1 MTARP
6 DVQKLAVDVLR
17 ADLTGA
23 QSAPMGGSAASVTL
37 DAGEFDDEGGAN
49 DGDEFEYPAF
59 LIEEHLRI
67 LKYGTPVEDRPVH
80 IRSPHD
86 RRPTKEMLARFYRS
100 RDTQRSLRQTR
111 ARGTSVR
118 SAPRPRASRRHAR
131 RTRAVVRVA
140 PSGGDPPGAGDQAD
154 AHAHEGGAP

>member
-1 MTARP
+1 MTERP
-6 DVQKLAVDVLR
+6 DAQQLAVDVLR

-23 QSAPMGGSAASVTL
+23 QSAPMGEPAASVTL

-59 LIEEHLRI
+59 LVEEHLRI
-67 LKYGTPVEDRPVH
+67 LKYSTPVEDRPVR

-86 RRPTKEMLARFYRS
+86 PEPTKEMLARFYRS
-100 RDTQRSLRQTR
+100 RDAQRRLRQTGTCRMSARRAPRRRTSRRR
-111 ARGTSVR
+111 ARR
-118 SAPRPRASRRHAR
+118 M
-131 RTRAVVRVA
+131 RAVVRVA
-140 PSGGDPPGAGDQAD
+140 ASGGDPPGAGDQAD